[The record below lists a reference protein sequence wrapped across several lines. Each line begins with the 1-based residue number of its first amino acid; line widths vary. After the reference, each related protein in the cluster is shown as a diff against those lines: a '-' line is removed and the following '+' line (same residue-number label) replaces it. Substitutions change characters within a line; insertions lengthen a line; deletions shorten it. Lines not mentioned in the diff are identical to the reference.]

1 VSIGERGLMKPDTH
15 KVEVGEIK
23 VKLERKEPILK
34 QWLNRKKMKRRMS
47 ERMSLQLEVRPLPK
61 ETGCKDFR
69 MKSLSPT

>member
-1 VSIGERGLMKPDTH
+1 MSIGEKGLMKPDTH

-23 VKLERKEPILK
+23 VKLERKEPILI
-34 QWLNRKKMKRRMS
+34 NRKKMKRRMS

>member
-1 VSIGERGLMKPDTH
+1 MKPDTH

-69 MKSLSPT
+69 MKSLSLT

>member
-1 VSIGERGLMKPDTH
+1 MKPDTH

-23 VKLERKEPILK
+23 VKLEREEPILK
-34 QWLNRKKMKRRMS
+34 QWLNREKMKRRMS

-61 ETGCKDFR
+61 ETGSKDFR

>member
-1 VSIGERGLMKPDTH
+1 MKPDTH

-47 ERMSLQLEVRPLPK
+47 ERMSLQLEVRPIPI

>member
-1 VSIGERGLMKPDTH
+1 MKPDTH

-23 VKLERKEPILK
+23 VKIERKEPILK

-61 ETGCKDFR
+61 ETRCKDFR

>member
-1 VSIGERGLMKPDTH
+1 MKPDTH

-61 ETGCKDFR
+61 ETVCKDFR